1 MEYNL
6 TVTDQDGQF
15 LVDSREVA
23 ELIGKRHDH
32 LLRDIKGYVTV
43 LSQTPTLGAD
53 EYFVKVHISQKQERV
68 INIIFL
74 QKWAVKWLP
83 II

>member
-6 TVTDQDGQF
+6 TITEQDGQF

-32 LLRDIKGYVTV
+32 LLRDIEGYVTV

-53 EYFVKVHISQKQERV
+53 EYFVKVHISQEQERV

-74 QKWAVKWLP
+74 QNGL
-83 II
+83 

>member
-6 TVTDQDGQF
+6 TVTEQDGQF

-32 LLRDIKGYVTV
+32 LLRDIEGYVAV

-53 EYFVKVHISQKQERV
+53 EYFVEVHISQEQERV

-74 QKWAVKWLP
+74 QNGL
-83 II
+83 

>member
-1 MEYNL
+1 MNGGILLEYNL

-32 LLRDIKGYVTV
+32 LLRDIEGYVTV
-43 LSQTPTLGAD
+43 LSQTLTLGAD
-53 EYFVKVHISQKQERV
+53 EYFVKVHISQEQERV

-74 QKWAVKWLP
+74 QNGL
-83 II
+83 

>member
-32 LLRDIKGYVTV
+32 LLRDIEGYVTV
-43 LSQTPTLGAD
+43 LSQTLTLGAD
-53 EYFVKVHISQKQERV
+53 EYFVKVHISQEQERV

-74 QKWAVKWLP
+74 QNGL
-83 II
+83 